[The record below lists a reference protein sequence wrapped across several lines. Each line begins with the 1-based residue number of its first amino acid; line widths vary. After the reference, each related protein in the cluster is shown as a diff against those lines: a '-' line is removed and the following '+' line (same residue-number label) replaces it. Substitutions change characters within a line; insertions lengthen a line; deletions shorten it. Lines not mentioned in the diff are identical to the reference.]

1 MTNTLQLA
9 VAQMGPVARLDQR
22 PRVVARLVAM
32 LRQARERGAE
42 FVVFPEA
49 ALTTFFPRWFM
60 TDEAEIDAFY
70 ETRFPGPE
78 TVALFDE
85 AKALGLGFMIGYGE
99 NAVENGIR
107 RRFNTTVM
115 VDRDGS
121 IVGKYRKIHVP
132 GHRENEPERAFQHLE
147 KRYFETGDLGFPVF
161 PLNGTP
167 TGMLICNDRRWPE
180 AWRMLALAGAQLVCV
195 GYNTTLH
202 NPEIP
207 EHDHLVSFHH
217 LLSMQAGA
225 YQNGVWAAAAGK
237 AGLEEGANLLG
248 HSCIVAPTGEIVAL
262 SSTLGDEVITARCDF
277 GRCREIRDNIFN
289 FARHRQPQ
297 HYQDIARVPAT

>member
-1 MTNTLQLA
+1 MSETLQLA
-9 VAQMGPVARLDQR
+9 VAQMGPVARLDSR
-22 PRVVARLVAM
+22 RRVIERLIVM
-32 LRQARERGAE
+32 LRQAGERGAR

-60 TDEAEIDAFY
+60 TDDAEIDAFY
-70 ETRFPGPE
+70 EMQFPGPDSI
-78 TVALFDE
+78 ALFDA
-85 AKALGLGFMIGYGE
+85 AKALGLGFMIGYAE
-99 NAVENGIR
+99 LVVENGTR
-107 RRFNTTVM
+107 RRFNTTVL
-115 VDRDGS
+115 VDRSGA
-121 IVGKYRKIHVP
+121 IIGKYRKIHVP

-161 PLNGTP
+161 ELERVP

-180 AWRMLALAGAQLVCV
+180 AWRMLALAGAKLVCV

-207 EHDHLVSFHH
+207 QHDHLVSFHH

-248 HSCIVAPTGEIVAL
+248 HSCIVAPTGEIVAM
-262 SSTLGDEVITARCDF
+262 SSTMADEVITAHCDF
-277 GRCREIRDNIFN
+277 DRCREIRDNIFN
-289 FARHRQPQ
+289 FERHRQPQ
-297 HYQDIARVPAT
+297 HYQAVAQWR